1 MKKLALIVIVAALS
15 MMPAVTLADNDGK
28 HFSGVYEMSASGSCL
43 HSENG
48 YTIGSNGWYSANSGV
63 IYAGTTVSNGTWVFK
78 QDGTGTY
85 SYIMYA
91 TVTPPSVQPASCTIF
106 GGIRIFSS
114 SHKDANG
121 NVVNE
126 YTFTY
131 DMTKSGDI
139 TILTAE
145 GDTLEGSISIDKKA
159 ITLFDALR
167 IKGPGAAVCPWWSI
181 ICTATR
187 TLIKVHN

>member
-1 MKKLALIVIVAALS
+1 MKKLALIGIVAALS
-15 MMPAVTLADNDGK
+15 MVPAVTLAA

-48 YTIGSNGWYSANSGV
+48 YTIDSNGWYSATSGV

-91 TVTPPSVQPASCTIF
+91 TVTPPVQQTPCVIP
-106 GGIRIFSS
+106 GIRIFSS